1 MKIAWLSL
9 PLWLVVQGCQS
20 ATTPEPAVAS
30 DEPIAIS
37 MAIGGVT

>member
-20 ATTPEPAVAS
+20 TTKPEPLAPL
-30 DEPIAIS
+30 DEPVVLS
-37 MAIGGVT
+37 MSGGGVT

>member
-20 ATTPEPAVAS
+20 TTTPEPAAPS
-30 DEPIAIS
+30 DEPVAIS
-37 MAIGGVT
+37 MSIGGVT